1 MYTLYGFPKT
11 RSVRVAWALEELGLD
26 YQYQLV
32 NLRAGEHLA
41 EQFRTL
47 NPAAKIPLLVTE
59 DGPLAESAAIVTYL
73 AEKHGMEEFIPK
85 PGTYQ
90 RGCFEQMMHFLVTEL
105 EQPLWTMAKHDFA
118 LPEQHRVPAM
128 QATARWEFTKAI
140 NAFSQMLG
148 ENDFVTGNMFTVA
161 DIVAGHILA
170 WAKGA
175 AVPVEAENVMN
186 YAQRVLSRPA
196 YESAWKYETAHLPAS
211 LS

>member
-32 NLRAGEHLA
+32 NLRAGEHLSA
-41 EQFRTL
+41 QFRTL

-85 PGTYQ
+85 PGTYR

-105 EQPLWTMAKHDFA
+105 EQPLWSMAKHDFA
-118 LPEQHRVPAM
+118 LPEQYRIKAM
-128 QATARWEFTKAI
+128 QDTALWEFERALK
-140 NAFSQMLG
+140 AFSQMLG
-148 ENDFVTGNMFTVA
+148 DSEFVCGDLFTVA
-161 DIVAGHILA
+161 DIVAGQLLA

-175 AVPVEAENVMN
+175 SAPIGIENVVAYSN
-186 YAQRVLSRPA
+186 RVLSRPA
-196 YESAWKYETAHLPAS
+196 YESAWKNETAHLPAS
-211 LS
+211 L